1 MFSKFSHLCGYKTQF
16 RTERS
21 YMRPPRPGGRG
32 DLKEA
37 EREERGEGGQTIKSV
52 NIPAPEPGVHYTLH
66 ITDTVA
72 SAV

>member
-1 MFSKFSHLCGYKTQF
+1 
-16 RTERS
+16 
-21 YMRPPRPGGRG
+21 MRPPRPGGRA

-37 EREERGEGGQTIKSV
+37 EREERREGGQTIKSV